1 VWPLNNRSIQRHIR
15 NVAHSSSVYPD
26 GFPSV
31 HRPTQGLPLRC
42 RPAGFH
48 FRAHDLSNDLISPDT
63 VVVAHPGSLGRGVVS
78 GPTNL
83 RRKPCR
89 RQSQP

>member
-31 HRPTQGLPLRC
+31 HRPPKDSR
-42 RPAGFH
+42 
-48 FRAHDLSNDLISPDT
+48 S
-63 VVVAHPGSLGRGVVS
+63 VVAPQDSTFAH
-78 GPTNL
+78 TT
-83 RRKPCR
+83 CR
-89 RQSQP
+89 TI